1 MSRKK
6 TTPKNI
12 PLPSSRSLIFVI
24 LLLLIALAIFYAGRL
39 INESAE
45 EPSVKPPVTLP
56 AIKQPTEPSIVISAY
71 SGRIKEL
78 KTESFVLLAEA
89 RKNFYLDQDQE
100 IEIKITP
107 ATKIQTVARPK
118 SLTPA
123 ERAEFEKTGI
133 LKAIIQE
140 IPFSELKAGQKVF
153 VKSAG
158 ENIYGQK
165 EFSAQLVSVR
175 K

>member
-1 MSRKK
+1 MSSKK
-6 TTPKNI
+6 PTPKNT
-12 PLPSSRSLIFVI
+12 PPPSSRSLILVI

-39 INESAE
+39 INESGRRQPTAE
-45 EPSVKPPVTLP
+45 PRVAPPTAPPV
-56 AIKQPTEPSIVISAY
+56 KISAY
-71 SGRIKEL
+71 SGIIKEL
-78 KTESFVLLAEA
+78 KTESFILLAAA
-89 RKNFYLDQDQE
+89 RNNFYLKQDQE

-107 ATKIQTVARPK
+107 ATKIQTIAKPK

-175 K
+175 KE